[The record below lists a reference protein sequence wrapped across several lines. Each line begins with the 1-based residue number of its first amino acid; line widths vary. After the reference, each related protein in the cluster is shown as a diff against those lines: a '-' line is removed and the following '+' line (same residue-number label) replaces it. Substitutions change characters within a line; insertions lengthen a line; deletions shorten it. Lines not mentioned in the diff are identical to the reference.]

1 MPNEIN
7 LCKRRPHPLANI
19 AISLE
24 GIEQAIENLKY
35 RPGSIKQKALLAIR
49 AFYNSDD
56 TIKML
61 NLIDTDTL
69 IKNIWEVGD
78 DLSKIKSKRRN
89 FFSLKSSIN
98 SDLKKLSKKDLNPE
112 NIIITDANIFDMSEA
127 AKSDLL
133 NSFTNAVKT
142 GDIDLEQAT
151 GILKA
156 VTDFLETFQ
165 MDAANDKS
173 LDIIKEIKKILNKI
187 SHEILPDE
195 EEDQIELA
203 EDEELEEIQEE
214 DALEDDII
222 EELDETEEIELAED
236 EELEEIQEEDALE
249 DDIIEELD
257 EIEEIELAEDEE
269 LEEIQEE
276 DALEDDIIEE
286 LDETEEIEL
295 AEDEELEEI
304 QEEDALEDDIIEEL
318 DETEE
323 IELAEDEELE
333 EIELPEGE
341 DLEMVDGLDKEELK
355 ALDDFRE
362 QRELAQHFDDTLGE
376 REKKF
381 NIYITVPKG
390 NYTVGT
396 KKSLKT
402 NLELQL
408 FEMPEVH
415 IGRYPVTNSLFE
427 IFVDQTGY
435 VTTAEKKGFG
445 IVYHARYK
453 KKGKTASWSKSAGS
467 ENIKDACWHQP
478 SGPGSTLHGKRNHPV
493 VQISIE
499 DALAY
504 AAWIGRRIP
513 TEAEWESAART
524 DLGYK
529 YPWGNEFKPTAL
541 NIEQSGICDTCPVD
555 EYDNDANEFKI
566 VDLLGN
572 IMEWTSD
579 MEAPPFKTKKDTRY
593 CIAKGGAWNALP
605 TVTISSRALFKPQF
619 SSNTIGFRCISEIC
633 L

>member
-1 MPNEIN
+1 
-7 LCKRRPHPLANI
+7 LANI

-35 RPGSIKQKALLAIR
+35 RPGSVKQKALIAIR
-49 AFYNSDD
+49 AFYDSEDS
-56 TIKML
+56 IKTL
-61 NLIDTDTL
+61 NFIDTDAL
-69 IKNIWEVGD
+69 VKKIWDVED
-78 DLSKIKSKRRN
+78 DLSRIKSKRRN

-98 SDLKKLSKKDLNPE
+98 ADLKKLSKKDLNPE
-112 NIIITDANIFDMSEA
+112 NIIITDANIFDMSEE

-156 VTDFLETFQ
+156 VTDFLETLQ
-165 MDAANDKS
+165 IDTADNDS
-173 LDIIKEIKKILNKI
+173 IDIIKEIKKILSKLT
-187 SHEILPDE
+187 HEVL
-195 EEDQIELA
+195 
-203 EDEELEEIQEE
+203 EDEELEEI
-214 DALEDDII
+214 EDDII
-222 EELDETEEIELAED
+222 EELDEDTEIIDEEDLDAEEIELDED
-236 EELEEIQEEDALE
+236 EELDEIEVDEDTEIIDEEDLDAEEIELDEDEELDEIEVDEDTEIIDEEDLDAEEIELDE
-249 DDIIEELD
+249 DEELD
-257 EIEEIELAEDEE
+257 EIEELDENTEIIDEE
-269 LEEIQEE
+269 DL
-276 DALEDDIIEE
+276 DA
-286 LDETEEIEL
+286 EEIEL
-295 AEDEELEEI
+295 D
-304 QEEDALEDDIIEEL
+304 
-318 DETEE
+318 
-323 IELAEDEELE
+323 EDEELE
-333 EIELPEGE
+333 EIELDEGD
-341 DLEMVDGLDKEELK
+341 DLEVVDGLDKEELA
-355 ALDDFRE
+355 ALDEFRE
-362 QRELAQHFDDTLGE
+362 QRKLAEHFDDTLGE

-381 NIYITVPKG
+381 NAYITVPKG
-390 NYTVGT
+390 NYTIGT
-396 KKSLKT
+396 KKRLKT
-402 NLELQL
+402 SLELQQ

-435 VTTAEKKGFG
+435 VTMAEKKGFG

-478 SGPGSTLHGKRNHPV
+478 SGPGSNLHGKRNHPV
-493 VQISIE
+493 VQVSIE

-541 NIEQSGICDTCPVD
+541 NIEQSGTCDTCPVD
-555 EYDNDANEFKI
+555 EYDDDANEFKI
-566 VDLLGN
+566 VDILGN
-572 IMEWTSD
+572 VMEWTSD

-605 TVTISSRALFKPQF
+605 TVTISSRALFKNEF

>member
-1 MPNEIN
+1 M
-7 LCKRRPHPLANI
+7 ANI

-24 GIEQAIENLKY
+24 GIEQAIQNLKY
-35 RPGSIKQKALLAIR
+35 RPGSVKQKALFAIR
-49 AFYNSDD
+49 ALYDSEDA
-56 TIKML
+56 IKTL
-61 NLIDTDTL
+61 NFIDTDAL
-69 IKNIWEVGD
+69 IRRIWNTGD

-98 SDLKKLSKKDLNPE
+98 ADLKKLSKKDRNPE
-112 NIIITDANIFDMSEA
+112 NIIITDANIFDMSEE

-165 MDAANDKS
+165 NDTANDKS
-173 LDIIKEIKKILNKI
+173 LDIIKEIKKILSKI

-203 EDEELEEIQEE
+203 EDEELEEIQEK
-214 DALEDDII
+214 DALEDDTI
-222 EELDETEEIELAED
+222 EELEDDTELVDEDETEEIELAEDEELEEIQEQDALEDDTIEELDDDTDLVVEDETEEKELAED

-249 DDIIEELD
+249 DDT
-257 EIEEIELAEDEE
+257 IEEIDDDTELVDE
-269 LEEIQEE
+269 
-276 DALEDDIIEE
+276 
-286 LDETEEIEL
+286 DETEEIEL
-295 AEDEELEEI
+295 AD
-304 QEEDALEDDIIEEL
+304 
-318 DETEE
+318 
-323 IELAEDEELE
+323 DEELE

-341 DLEMVDGLDKEELK
+341 EIEMVNGLDKDELK

-381 NIYITVPKG
+381 NAYITVPKG
-390 NYTVGT
+390 NYTIGT
-396 KKSLKT
+396 KKSLKAS
-402 NLELQL
+402 LELQQ

-478 SGPGSTLHGKRNHPV
+478 SGPESNLHGKRNHPV
-493 VQISIE
+493 VQVSIE

-555 EYDNDANEFKI
+555 GYDDDANEFKI
-566 VDLLGN
+566 VDMLGN
-572 IMEWTSD
+572 VMEWTSD
-579 MEAPPFKTKKDTRY
+579 MEAPPFKTKKDTLY

-605 TVTISSRALFKPQF
+605 TVTISSRALFKTQF
-619 SSNTIGFRCISEIC
+619 SSNTIGFRCLSEIF